1 MSAADLR
8 ARRAGT
14 VTSSSDVAALRAAVA
29 NTNAKVASLTPFDD
43 SELDR
48 LLGSLRELAGQT
60 AGSIDW
66 VALRELYRKS
76 AHKNYKDWTTTA
88 ADATELQGIL
98 GTPNDAAFQ
107 TIFKRVLGDG
117 NFEGA
122 VRFATSRAAGSK
134 PFIVLVSGLNG
145 IRKTTSVHQPWF
157 QACLASALEGQGY
170 DGPVDEL
177 PCGANSFFRQLD
189 FMLTT
194 LAANDFATLF
204 ELEEVGLYAEVKA
217 SIFAR
222 FRTSAE
228 MLGVL
233 LVRAAQAKG
242 ANVMVETS
250 GRDVGMYKYID
261 ALFPEDH
268 YQKLVIHF
276 SINEL
281 RFAEMSV
288 DTRMAK
294 EMADGAAALA
304 AQPGAGLNAIIR
316 ANAGGPYGS
325 QVLKGV
331 QADSDALWAQLRRGE
346 AGDVAKSWLKAS
358 IGIEAH
364 AEQSAKK
371 FAESIDFPADLLF
384 ADTSE
389 NVDAHTAIGTR
400 NTGRDANGKQI
411 FEGVESMWSEK
422 TNAAL
427 KARGKE
433 DLDSIV
439 GNLFRPGPYKPLMP
453 EGRGLFD
460 PKVMEKTMV
469 QGGTFVYDGATELF
483 AHYDFS
489 SGDHADLNRVVRI
502 ATEGRRR
509 A

>member
-1 MSAADLR
+1 MFFDEDESKMTVVGGSLFLLIARKPNSFTLPPPWEMPFVTALFLVAAGTLVNQRMSA
-8 ARRAGT
+8 RRFA

-29 NTNAKVASLTPFDD
+29 NTNAKVASLTPLDD

-48 LLGSLRELAGQT
+48 MLGSLRELAGQT

-76 AHKNYKDWTTTA
+76 AHKNYKDWATTA
-88 ADATELQGIL
+88 ADATELKGIL
-98 GTPNDAAFQ
+98 GTPDDAAFQ
-107 TIFKRVLGDG
+107 TIFQRVLGDG

-122 VRFATSRAAGSK
+122 TRFATSRAAGSK

-157 QACLASALEGQGY
+157 QSCLASALEGQGY

-222 FRTSAE
+222 YRTSAE

-261 ALFPEDH
+261 VLFPDEQYH
-268 YQKLVIHF
+268 KLVVHF

-281 RFAEMSV
+281 RFAEMS
-288 DTRMAK
+288 D
-294 EMADGAAALA
+294 
-304 AQPGAGLNAIIR
+304 
-316 ANAGGPYGS
+316 
-325 QVLKGV
+325 
-331 QADSDALWAQLRRGE
+331 
-346 AGDVAKSWLKAS
+346 
-358 IGIEAH
+358 
-364 AEQSAKK
+364 
-371 FAESIDFPADLLF
+371 DL
-384 ADTSE
+384 
-389 NVDAHTAIGTR
+389 
-400 NTGRDANGKQI
+400 
-411 FEGVESMWSEK
+411 
-422 TNAAL
+422 
-427 KARGKE
+427 
-433 DLDSIV
+433 
-439 GNLFRPGPYKPLMP
+439 
-453 EGRGLFD
+453 
-460 PKVMEKTMV
+460 
-469 QGGTFVYDGATELF
+469 
-483 AHYDFS
+483 
-489 SGDHADLNRVVRI
+489 
-502 ATEGRRR
+502 
-509 A
+509 

>member
-1 MSAADLR
+1 MFTGTALFLVAGALVNPRMSAADLR

-66 VALRELYRKS
+66 GALRELYRKS

-331 QADSDALWAQLRRGE
+331 QADSDAVWAKLRRGE
-346 AGDVAKSWLKAS
+346 AGDVAMSWLKAS

-364 AEQSAKK
+364 AE
-371 FAESIDFPADLLF
+371 
-384 ADTSE
+384 
-389 NVDAHTAIGTR
+389 
-400 NTGRDANGKQI
+400 RDWTVRALVNGEPRGQTYTFEKQ
-411 FEGVESMWSEK
+411 
-422 TNAAL
+422 
-427 KARGKE
+427 R
-433 DLDSIV
+433 
-439 GNLFRPGPYKPLMP
+439 
-453 EGRGLFD
+453 
-460 PKVMEKTMV
+460 
-469 QGGTFVYDGATELF
+469 
-483 AHYDFS
+483 
-489 SGDHADLNRVVRI
+489 
-502 ATEGRRR
+502 
-509 A
+509 